1 MRKWKIRMKEKKT
14 KKGGKRGM
22 KCQAN
27 PLAGKGSVELKF
39 ILRVDEDRWVV
50 LKPTV
55 HCDLIT
61 DGYKRVTGF
70 ANEGFSLQN

>member
-1 MRKWKIRMKEKKT
+1 
-14 KKGGKRGM
+14 M

-39 ILRVDEDRWVV
+39 ILCVDEDRGVM
-50 LKPTV
+50 LKSMI

-70 ANEGFSLQN
+70 ANEVFSLQN